1 MLVYH
6 IVLPEYWRSLDTERD
21 YVAESLTTEGF
32 IHCSYPGQL
41 DDVLKRYYSNA
52 DEILIFTIDS
62 DKLSSRLVE
71 EPSTNNEIYP
81 HIYGPINCESIV
93 EVKLRKL

>member
-1 MLVYH
+1 MVYH
-6 IVLPEYWRSLDTERD
+6 IVLPEYWRSLDVERD
-21 YVAESLTTEGF
+21 YVAESLTTESF
-32 IHCSYPGQL
+32 VHCSYSGQL

-52 DEILIFTIDS
+52 DEVLILTIDT

-81 HIYGPINCESIV
+81 HIYGPVNREAIV
-93 EVKLRKL
+93 EVEPRKL